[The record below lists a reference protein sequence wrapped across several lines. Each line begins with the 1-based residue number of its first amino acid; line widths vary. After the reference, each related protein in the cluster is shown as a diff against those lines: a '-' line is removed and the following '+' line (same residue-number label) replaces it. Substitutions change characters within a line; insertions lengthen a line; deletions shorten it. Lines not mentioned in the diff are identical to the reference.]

1 MPNMFGWKPAIRQ
14 TRTAALRLRY
24 GCDDAVAKQPKQG
37 FLAETPLSFSALVPW
52 TPSRGPVAILAALR
66 RACRTQ
72 FAKLTASM
80 PKPRRRSP
88 DPRNPRF
95 IPGIYDYCDRWCER
109 CEFSHRCAQFA
120 MRSHDRPDDPRTRD
134 IENRKF
140 WEALGSSAL
149 SARAVQKPK
158 RAAAKKPA
166 AGTATIEA
174 AAAHEKRLDRRARML
189 GQRETNAALTYSH
202 MVDEWFNNELRLPLQ
217 HVRSLER
224 RVEKGLTSVASAK
237 GELVRLN
244 DCVEVIRWYQAFI
257 YVKLCRGFMSFV
269 EEEDE
274 RGAGTGRA
282 PAATRDS
289 AGSAKVALIAIER
302 SLAAWVTMREMFPE
316 ETDSMLEILLH
327 LDRLRRC
334 VKRKFPRAKSFKRPG
349 FDDKA

>member
-1 MPNMFGWKPAIRQ
+1 
-14 TRTAALRLRY
+14 
-24 GCDDAVAKQPKQG
+24 
-37 FLAETPLSFSALVPW
+37 
-52 TPSRGPVAILAALR
+52 
-66 RACRTQ
+66 
-72 FAKLTASM
+72 
-80 PKPRRRSP
+80 
-88 DPRNPRF
+88 
-95 IPGIYDYCDRWCER
+95 
-109 CEFSHRCAQFA
+109 

-140 WEALGSSAL
+140 WETLGSSAL
-149 SARAVQKPK
+149 VAKPVRIPKSAT
-158 RAAAKKPA
+158 AKKSA

-174 AAAHEKRLDRRARML
+174 AAAHEKRLDRRARSL

-217 HVRSLER
+217 HVRNLER

-257 YVKLCRGFMSFV
+257 YVKLCRAFMSFV
-269 EEEDE
+269 EEEEE
-274 RGAGTGRA
+274 RGT
-282 PAATRDS
+282 AAERTLATTRDS

-302 SLAAWVTMREMFPE
+302 SLSAWVAMREMFPE

-327 LDRLRRC
+327 LDRLRRS
-334 VKRKFPRAKSFKRPG
+334 VKRKFPKAKSFKRPG

>member
-1 MPNMFGWKPAIRQ
+1 
-14 TRTAALRLRY
+14 
-24 GCDDAVAKQPKQG
+24 
-37 FLAETPLSFSALVPW
+37 
-52 TPSRGPVAILAALR
+52 
-66 RACRTQ
+66 
-72 FAKLTASM
+72 M
-80 PKPRRRSP
+80 PKPRRRTP

-140 WEALGSSAL
+140 WETLGSSSLVAKP
-149 SARAVQKPK
+149 ARKPK
-158 RAAAKKPA
+158 PGTAKKHA
-166 AGTATIEA
+166 AGTPTIEA
-174 AAAHEKRLDRRARML
+174 AAAHEKRLDRRARTL

-217 HVRSLER
+217 HVRNLER

-257 YVKLCRGFMSFV
+257 YVKLCRAFMSLV

-274 RGAGTGRA
+274 RGAAGPVLA
-282 PAATRDS
+282 VARDS
-289 AGSAKVALIAIER
+289 SGSAKVALIAIER
-302 SLAAWVTMREMFPE
+302 SLAAWVAMREMFPE

-327 LDRLRRC
+327 LDRLRRS

-349 FDDKA
+349 FDGKA